1 MHPECHEVSA
11 VHERQALQVEHDA
24 VFAFEDGPPY
34 LPPVGVGSVHE
45 SVLVVVDGER
55 DDGILHGYVSL
66 QVDLDDQLLPG
77 KEHFRGGAVRPE
89 DLGRHDLDLLR
100 SPVPAVGEV
109 LTTHQPP
116 EVAHHVV
123 RIPLVHD
130 PTLVQDDGSIAD
142 PNHLVGGVCDEHDG
156 ASLLLELFHLVQ
168 TLTLERDVTD
178 GEDLIHEENGGIH
191 VHGHGESQTDVHPR
205 RIELHLVVYE
215 VLELGEGHDVVEH
228 AVGLLAG
235 QPQERSI
242 QVHVLPTG
250 QLNMEPLLHVDR
262 YVLQSQQFLG
272 MDADADDPL
281 LDRGGTFPVS
291 AEPLADILDGHGRG
305 HRRTPP
311 GSTFTSLQ
319 LLREVPRSVEEPPPR
334 QHEQP
339 QRADQDQG
347 QDAREPGQADRKK
360 DGMVGTGR
368 HHHTVQNTLEPNDDV
383 CHRVRQQQVVEG
395 DAEQVLP
402 GAFPPF

>member
-1 MHPECHEVSA
+1 MHAECHEVSA
-11 VHERQALQVEHDA
+11 VHEWQALEVEHDA

-66 QVDLDDQLLPG
+66 QVDLDDQLFPG
-77 KEHFRGGAVRPE
+77 KEHFPGGAIRPE
-89 DLGRHDLDLLR
+89 DLRRHDLDLLR

-116 EVAHHVV
+116 EVTHHVV
-123 RIPLVHD
+123 RVPLVHY
-130 PTLVQDDGSIAD
+130 PTLVQDDGPIAD
-142 PNHLVGGVCDEHDG
+142 PNNLVGGVCDEHDG
-156 ASLLLELFHLVQ
+156 ASLLLVLFHLVQ
-168 TLTLERDVTD
+168 ALTLERDITD

-191 VHGHGESQTDVHPR
+191 VHGHGEPQTDVHPR

-228 AVGLLAG
+228 AVRLLAR

-250 QLNMEPLLHVDR
+250 QLHMESRPQGEQGGDPPASGDPARGGPENAGDDLEECGLSGTVRAQQAQRFPLLHVDR
-262 YVLQSQQFLG
+262 DVLQSQQFLG

-291 AEPLADILDGHGRG
+291 
-305 HRRTPP
+305 
-311 GSTFTSLQ
+311 
-319 LLREVPRSVEEPPPR
+319 
-334 QHEQP
+334 
-339 QRADQDQG
+339 
-347 QDAREPGQADRKK
+347 
-360 DGMVGTGR
+360 
-368 HHHTVQNTLEPNDDV
+368 
-383 CHRVRQQQVVEG
+383 
-395 DAEQVLP
+395 
-402 GAFPPF
+402 